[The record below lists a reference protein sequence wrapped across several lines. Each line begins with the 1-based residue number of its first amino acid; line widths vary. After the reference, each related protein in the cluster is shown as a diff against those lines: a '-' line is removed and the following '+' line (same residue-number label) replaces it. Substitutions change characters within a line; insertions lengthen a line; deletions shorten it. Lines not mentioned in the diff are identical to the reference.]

1 MNKLNK
7 YGFGLVEIILLITII
22 VALGLIGYY
31 VYSNAH
37 MSDEG
42 NKPINDADASS
53 PQTTEYANKEFGFKF
68 SYPTPSE
75 RDAPV
80 VSDTTPDVGPVL
92 GKSYSISLEPKFVG
106 GFVTNNFAMA
116 PDKVDEMPLGFSLY
130 DGCRPDDT
138 VQKQAILYKSKDV
151 CVVVNASEELAPGS
165 DVKSL
170 YATMVVQKKFTK
182 NDQIAGLEFAR
193 SPVAIK
199 SLDKAKLK
207 LTYGEQVNNDTT
219 VFAKSIHEL

>member
-31 VYSNAH
+31 IYSNAH

-42 NKPINDADASS
+42 NQQINNADASS
-53 PQTTEYANKEFGFKF
+53 LLSTEYVNKEFGFKF
-68 SYPTPSE
+68 SYPTPSKVE
-75 RDAPV
+75 APTV
-80 VSDTTPDVGPVL
+80 YDTTPDVGPVL

-116 PDKVDEMPLGFSLY
+116 PDRVDEMPLGFSLY
-130 DGCRPDDT
+130 DGCKPDDT
-138 VQKQAILYKSKDV
+138 VQKQAIVYKSKDV

-170 YATMVVQKKFTK
+170 YSTMVVQKKFTK
-182 NDQIAGLEFAR
+182 NDQFAGLEFVR

-207 LTYGEQVNNDTT
+207 LAYGEQVNNDTI

>member
-1 MNKLNK
+1 MTRINKK
-7 YGFGLVEIILLITII
+7 GFGLVEIILLITII

-31 VYSNAH
+31 IYSNAH

-42 NKPINDADASS
+42 NQQINNADASS
-53 PQTTEYANKEFGFKF
+53 SQITEYANKEFGFKF
-68 SYPTPSE
+68 SYPTPGE

-116 PDKVDEMPLGFSLY
+116 PDRVDEMPLGFSEY
-130 DGCRPDDT
+130 DGCKPDDT

-199 SLDKAKLK
+199 SLDKATLK
-207 LTYGEQVNNDTT
+207 LAYGEQVNNDTI